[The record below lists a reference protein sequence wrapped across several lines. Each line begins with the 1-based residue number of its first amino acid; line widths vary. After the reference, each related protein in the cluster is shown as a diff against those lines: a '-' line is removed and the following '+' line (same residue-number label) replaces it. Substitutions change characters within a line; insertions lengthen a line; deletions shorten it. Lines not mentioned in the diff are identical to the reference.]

1 MKKEIQKLLKDLEKK
16 NKIKILFAV
25 ENGSRAWRMESEDS
39 DYDVRFVFKKELKKY
54 ISIEQPNDVI
64 NASFD
69 NSFKPCN
76 PEGALIDIS
85 GFDIFKILKLL
96 LTSNPTVIE
105 WLNSDIIYHGKQNK
119 VLKHFAINNFNPI
132 ALYYHYKSL
141 SKNNYLKYIKTGQH
155 VTGKKYLYT
164 FRGLINSKWVEVKN
178 TIPPIRF
185 TEALEKIDKI
195 IPNSVL
201 KDIKDLIELKKKGFE
216 KDKIKN
222 NYYLD
227 KYIES
232 FLKEEPKIK
241 QKENPKNKEI
251 LNKELRN
258 IILSYRKFR

>member
-85 GFDIFKILKLL
+85 GFDIFKFVKLL

-185 TEALEKIDKI
+185 TEALEK
-195 IPNSVL
+195 
-201 KDIKDLIELKKKGFE
+201 
-216 KDKIKN
+216 DKIKN